1 MRTLIRRLVRL
12 STDKMSPVDG
22 DMSSCIGDVSSC
34 IMVHPRLLYRDV
46 SSHIMSHLVWL
57 MMVCCLDINSRANN
71 CTAIFLFF
79 SLYFYFFLSSRTPSL
94 VPSLSRLRI
103 PVLSLSALAHI
114 GLCAFFVS
122 VGISSCAACGFIVWC
137 LMLGVFYL
145 CKVRLNVNYM
155 YYFK

>member
-79 SLYFYFFLSSRTPSL
+79 LSIFLPFFHAHPLSRSF
-94 VPSLSRLRI
+94 SLSLSHLRI

-114 GLCAFFVS
+114 RLCAFFVS
-122 VGISSCAACGFIVWC
+122 VGISSCAACGFIV
-137 LMLGVFYL
+137 
-145 CKVRLNVNYM
+145 
-155 YYFK
+155 

>member
-79 SLYFYFFLSSRTPSL
+79 LSLYFFLSSRTPSL
-94 VPSLSRLRI
+94 SRSFFFFS
-103 PVLSLSALAHI
+103 LSLSSAD
-114 GLCAFFVS
+114 
-122 VGISSCAACGFIVWC
+122 SCAVAVCVSPYQALRILRKRWNF
-137 LMLGVFYL
+137 LL
-145 CKVRLNVNYM
+145 CSMRIHCVMPYVRRFLSV
-155 YYFK
+155 

>member
-79 SLYFYFFLSSRTPSL
+79 SLSISSFLSRTPSL
-94 VPSLSRLRI
+94 SRSFFFSLSLSHLRI

-114 GLCAFFVS
+114 RLCAFFVS
-122 VGISSCAACGFIVWC
+122 VGISSCAACGFIV
-137 LMLGVFYL
+137 
-145 CKVRLNVNYM
+145 
-155 YYFK
+155 

>member
-79 SLYFYFFLSSRTPSL
+79 LSLFLFLPFFTHTLSLVPFFFLS
-94 VPSLSRLRI
+94 LSHLRI

-114 GLCAFFVS
+114 WLCAFFVS
-122 VGISSCAACGFIVWC
+122 VGISSCAACGFIV
-137 LMLGVFYL
+137 
-145 CKVRLNVNYM
+145 
-155 YYFK
+155 

>member
-12 STDKMSPVDG
+12 SMDKMSPVDG

-71 CTAIFLFF
+71 CTAIYLFF
-79 SLYFYFFLSSRTPSL
+79 PLFLPFFTHTLSRSF
-94 VPSLSRLRI
+94 SLSPLRI

-122 VGISSCAACGFIVWC
+122 VGFSSCAACGFIVRC

-145 CKVRLNVNYM
+145 CKVW
-155 YYFK
+155 